1 MVKKDIIVINSM
13 GESRKKNTSRK
24 VKSIYTIF
32 NNYTKKQVNL
42 VLESLTEEE
51 KLLVK
56 LRYGKDLDNP
66 VSVKLSMEQLYT
78 FYNSLIPKMRRLL
91 LKLDEGIHLLS
102 VPSENSQKY
111 YCSMQVSKENFDTP
125 RLLKKS
131 VNNIMYF

>member
-1 MVKKDIIVINSM
+1 M

-91 LKLDEGIHLLS
+91 LKLNEGIHLLS

-125 RLLKKS
+125 RLLKKIS
-131 VNNIMYF
+131 K

>member
-1 MVKKDIIVINSM
+1 M
-13 GESRKKNTSRK
+13 G
-24 VKSIYTIF
+24 
-32 NNYTKKQVNL
+32 
-42 VLESLTEEE
+42 SLTEEE

-91 LKLDEGIHLLS
+91 LKLDKGIHLLS

-111 YCSMQVSKENFDTP
+111 YCSMQVSKENFDKP
-125 RLLKKS
+125 RLLKKIS
-131 VNNIMYF
+131 K

>member
-1 MVKKDIIVINSM
+1 M
-13 GESRKKNTSRK
+13 
-24 VKSIYTIF
+24 
-32 NNYTKKQVNL
+32 
-42 VLESLTEEE
+42 TEEE

-91 LKLDEGIHLLS
+91 LKLDKGIHLLS

-111 YCSMQVSKENFDTP
+111 LRKILIHPGY
-125 RLLKKS
+125 LKKS